1 MRRTLLFAGAI
12 LALATTASAQPAG
25 PRGGDDGFFISPAGE
40 VFRGSE
46 GLAAWFTGADAD
58 KDGALTLAE
67 FRADALRFFKI
78 VDADGDGRIA
88 GSETLRYETELAPE
102 ITQLGMMGAGRPGA
116 GDVRQRR
123 GSDPQPR
130 RKPEQHLVGRFAL
143 LNTPQP
149 VRAADEDFN
158 GQVTQEEWSRAA
170 RRRFEMIDK
179 AKAGKLTL
187 EGLQPARGKR

>member
-1 MRRTLLFAGAI
+1 MRRTLFFAGVT
-12 LALATTASAQPAG
+12 LAFATAASAQPAG
-25 PRGGDDGFFISPAGE
+25 PRGGGDGFFISPAGE
-40 VFRGSE
+40 VFHG
-46 GLAAWFTGADAD
+46 GDALAAWFTGADAD

-78 VDADGDGRIA
+78 VDANGDGRVD
-88 GSETLRYETELAPE
+88 GSETLRYENELAPE
-102 ITQLGMMGAGRPGA
+102 VTQLGMMGAGRPGA
-116 GDVRQRR
+116 GDVRRGN
-123 GSDPQPR
+123 GSDPTPR
-130 RKPEQHLVGRFAL
+130 RKPEQHLAGRFAL

-158 GQVTQEEWSRAA
+158 GHVTQEEWSRAA

-187 EGLQPARGKR
+187 DGLQPARGKR